1 MCGMKWLLAF
11 ALCLASACAQGQ
23 TAADSAAKNLPAA
36 SSKPARP
43 AEEPARRPHA
53 SLAFT
58 ASDDADSVL
67 LPAFASRSTPQP
79 MRFLRVGLEWSF

>member
-11 ALCLASACAQGQ
+11 ALCLASGAAQAQSVGD
-23 TAADSAAKNLPAA
+23 TTVKSLPAA
-36 SSKPARP
+36 SAKPAQP
-43 AEEPARRPHA
+43 AEPARKVFT

-58 ASDDADSVL
+58 ATDDADSVL

>member
-11 ALCLASACAQGQ
+11 ALCLASASVQGQ
-23 TAADSAAKNLPAA
+23 TAADSVARNLPTA

-43 AEEPARRPHA
+43 AEAARKPFA
-53 SLAFT
+53 AIAVALT
-58 ASDDADSVL
+58 DDADSML